1 MSDDSNEWDES
12 TAEDRIDRENTED
25 LVEALKR
32 RGYHAWAT
40 STPNEPIYHS
50 PGCNPL
56 DSAQQGK
63 AFTLDEF
70 IAEVERVT
78 KVAILRDLAAELAD
92 SERIIAMY
100 DGQLAQAVA
109 RELLLGRKVRTL
121 CALIGERMR
130 ERADQLEKG
139 TPP

>member
-1 MSDDSNEWDES
+1 
-12 TAEDRIDRENTED
+12 
-25 LVEALKR
+25 LR
-32 RGYHAWAT
+32 RSSGGAT
-40 STPNEPIYHS
+40 TRGPRVRRTS
-50 PGCNPL
+50 NPL